1 MEIDDIA
8 LCADVARLRTRYA
21 DAAAAALAE
30 PPTYA
35 AGYATGWCDALHEV
49 ILMLQRAPLPVKA
62 TGAKDWSDTARA
74 WFAKAQERDQK
85 DVLVDYNPEWAKR

>member
-1 MEIDDIA
+1 
-8 LCADVARLRTRYA
+8 
-21 DAAAAALAE
+21 
-30 PPTYA
+30 
-35 AGYATGWCDALHEV
+35 
-49 ILMLQRAPLPVKA
+49 MLQRAPLPVKA

>member
-1 MEIDDIA
+1 MQIDDLA

-21 DAAAAALAE
+21 DAAAAALSE

-62 TGAKDWSDTARA
+62 TGSKDWSDAARA

>member
-1 MEIDDIA
+1 MTL
-8 LCADVARLRTRYA
+8 LCAPMLQRLRTRYA

-49 ILMLQRAPLPVKA
+49 ITYAATQTPLPVKA

-74 WFAKAQERDQK
+74 WFAKAQERRPK
-85 DVLVDYNPEWAKR
+85 KTYL